1 MLGRLR
7 GEQRETGYTRRGRQT
22 DGNKAI
28 WKFDPRTDGLVKR
41 EIVICEALAPL
52 SRRNSRR
59 VVSSNQFGDSR
70 DVAGIWD
77 GRIRI
82 DAEEEEGLRFFPA
95 MLNRRSLRSWDLWI
109 NSHDRAGLAECHKD
123 TTIDKPRLH
132 TILNI
137 VS

>member
-1 MLGRLR
+1 M
-7 GEQRETGYTRRGRQT
+7 
-22 DGNKAI
+22 
-28 WKFDPRTDGLVKR
+28 KR

-70 DVAGIWD
+70 DVAGIWE

-82 DAEEEEGLRFFPA
+82 DAEEEGLRFFPA
-95 MLNRRSLRSWDLWI
+95 MLNRRSLRSWDLRI
-109 NSHDRAGLAECHKD
+109 NSHARAGLAECHKD

-137 VS
+137 VF